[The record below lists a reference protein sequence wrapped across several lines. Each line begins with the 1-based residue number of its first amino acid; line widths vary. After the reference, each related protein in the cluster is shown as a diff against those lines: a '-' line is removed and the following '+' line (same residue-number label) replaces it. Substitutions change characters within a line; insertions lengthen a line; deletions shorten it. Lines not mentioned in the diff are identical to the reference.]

1 MKALR
6 MKGITWSAVAVV
18 AAAGGLPHT
27 GMSSA
32 YAHGGAPHTTSASEA
47 PATPAVSRNPWGAN
61 YFPNVELTT
70 QHGKTVRFY
79 DDLLKGKTVGINLI
93 FTDCTEVCPLETA
106 NMVQLQRELGA
117 RAGKDIVFYSISIDP
132 KNDTPAV
139 LKAYA
144 EKFGANWLFLT
155 GKPDDIKLIA
165 QKLGMSRT
173 TSSTHHAAQLMIGNE
188 PTGQWTR
195 TSAVDNPRFLAGR
208 IGSLLGWRDVEP
220 QKSYAE
226 ARPVMADSGQRM
238 FQSRCSSCHTIGQ
251 GDRVGPDLLGVTTRR
266 DRTWLTRYVLAP
278 DEVLA
283 AGDPIATALFDKY
296 KKVRMPNLRLSNSE
310 AADIVSYLEQR
321 SSSAVRDKAQASAQQ
336 VR

>member
-1 MKALR
+1 VGAALL
-6 MKGITWSAVAVV
+6 T
-18 AAAGGLPHT
+18 AAGVIPHLGT
-27 GMSSA
+27 NA
-32 YAHGGAPHTTSASEA
+32 VHAHGTASHAQTSSETPSAPT
-47 PATPAVSRNPWGAN
+47 VSRHQWGAN

-79 DDLLKGKTVGINLI
+79 DDLLRGKTVAINLI

-132 KNDTPAV
+132 ANDTPAV

-155 GKPDDIKLIA
+155 GKPDDVKLITK
-165 QKLGMSRT
+165 KLGMLR
-173 TSSTHHAAQLMIGNE
+173 TSSSPHHAAQLMIGNE

-195 TSAVDNPRFLAGR
+195 TSAVDNPRFLAAR
-208 IGSLLGWRDVEP
+208 MASLLGWRDVEP

-226 ARPVMADSGQRM
+226 AKPVVIGSGQRM

-251 GDRVGPDLLGVTTRR
+251 GDRVGPDLLGVTSRR
-266 DRTWLTRYVLAP
+266 DRAWLTRYVLAP

-283 AGDPIATALFDKY
+283 AGDPIATALFEKY

-321 SSSAVRDKAQASAQQ
+321 NHSAMQDKTQAQAQHA
-336 VR
+336 R